1 MKSHRIRPLNVLKS
15 QEFHL
20 YFILKNYGDFN
31 DLKVQDYYIQHG
43 LDFIML
49 VTGLLHEKLNATV
62 PAMNKS
68 TLSTFDL
75 LLKAGHMRMVIHDNQ
90 WKLQNTR
97 VKDWELLKIA
107 GFTPES
113 SIPFGQ

>member
-1 MKSHRIRPLNVLKS
+1 M
-15 QEFHL
+15 

-31 DLKVQDYYIQHG
+31 DLKGQDYYIQHG

-49 VTGLLHEKLNATV
+49 VTGLLHGKLDATV
-62 PAMNKS
+62 RAMNKS
-68 TLSTFDL
+68 SLSMFDL

-97 VKDWELLKIA
+97 VKDLELLKIA